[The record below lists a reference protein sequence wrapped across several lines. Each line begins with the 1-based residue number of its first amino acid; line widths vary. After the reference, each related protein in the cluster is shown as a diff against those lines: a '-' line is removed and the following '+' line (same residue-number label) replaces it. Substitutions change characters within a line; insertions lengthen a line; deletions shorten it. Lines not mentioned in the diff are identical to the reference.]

1 MINHSDE
8 FESLVTN
15 AFNLA
20 KQYQND
26 QLEPLHLLLS
36 IATQQNNSAIPYLE
50 EHGIEMEELCKIIRE
65 HLQHDNKLILD
76 GKIFL
81 SSDCSQ
87 VIKVSELEA
96 RRTQSHEVTATHLLL
111 AILRKLTMEPE
122 NSVAVYLNA
131 HQLTYQNMTQQINK
145 QNDGETTQQPLGREN
160 EEQIEENTQPRY
172 RNMQNRDTPVLN
184 AYSRDMSRL
193 AANGQLD
200 PVIGRENEIER
211 IVQVLCRR
219 KKNNPLI
226 IGEPGVGKTAIVE
239 GLAQRIYSQQVPV
252 LLRGKRIFELDM
264 TLLVAG
270 TKYRGQFEE
279 RMKGLLSELKQHPEI
294 ILFMDELHTLVGAG
308 SAESGMDAANIIK
321 PAMTRGEIQF
331 IGATT
336 TKEYTRVIEKDG
348 ALNRRFQRIQVEPT
362 SATDT
367 LAILKRLQPQ
377 YEQHH
382 HVKYSQ
388 EAIEACVRMAERYIT
403 DRAFPDKAI
412 DVMDEAGARNQLNVV
427 LTSPEIN
434 DLEQELNTL
443 REQKQEAYK
452 LHDSAKLADIRLQ
465 EMRISKDLHALR
477 QELYK
482 QHEDQMPVVDADTV
496 AAVVA
501 MTTNIPVERVAS
513 EELSRL
519 RSMAPSLK
527 AEVIGQDEAI
537 DIVVRSIQRSRVGI
551 KDPKKPIGT
560 FLFLGPTGVGKT
572 YLTQCLA
579 KYMFGSEDS
588 VIRID
593 MSEYMERIAV
603 SRLIGSSPGYV
614 GYEDGGQLTEQV
626 RRKPYSI
633 VLLDEIEKA
642 HQDVFNILLQVMD
655 EGRLTDSHGRVAD
668 FKNTIII
675 MTSNVGSKQI
685 AEEGKGLGFQIMTE
699 ETNAE
704 NNRRII
710 NKALKKTFSMEF
722 LNRIDQTVIFNPLNR
737 EAIDKI
743 IDLEIG
749 KLRKRLALLDY
760 TLNISQNTYEKIR
773 TDGYDVQFGAR
784 PLKRAIQKH
793 LEDPI
798 TDFLMNDVTTVDKE
812 ITV

>member
-76 GKIFL
+76 GKIFI

-160 EEQIEENTQPRY
+160 EERIEENTQPRY

>member
-160 EEQIEENTQPRY
+160 EERIEENTQPRY

-184 AYSRDMSRL
+184 AYSRDMNRL

-482 QHEDQMPVVDADTV
+482 QHEDHD
-496 AAVVA
+496 
-501 MTTNIPVERVAS
+501 
-513 EELSRL
+513 SR
-519 RSMAPSLK
+519 
-527 AEVIGQDEAI
+527 
-537 DIVVRSIQRSRVGI
+537 
-551 KDPKKPIGT
+551 
-560 FLFLGPTGVGKT
+560 
-572 YLTQCLA
+572 
-579 KYMFGSEDS
+579 
-588 VIRID
+588 
-593 MSEYMERIAV
+593 
-603 SRLIGSSPGYV
+603 SSYP
-614 GYEDGGQLTEQV
+614 
-626 RRKPYSI
+626 
-633 VLLDEIEKA
+633 
-642 HQDVFNILLQVMD
+642 
-655 EGRLTDSHGRVAD
+655 
-668 FKNTIII
+668 
-675 MTSNVGSKQI
+675 
-685 AEEGKGLGFQIMTE
+685 
-699 ETNAE
+699 
-704 NNRRII
+704 
-710 NKALKKTFSMEF
+710 
-722 LNRIDQTVIFNPLNR
+722 
-737 EAIDKI
+737 
-743 IDLEIG
+743 
-749 KLRKRLALLDY
+749 
-760 TLNISQNTYEKIR
+760 
-773 TDGYDVQFGAR
+773 
-784 PLKRAIQKH
+784 
-793 LEDPI
+793 
-798 TDFLMNDVTTVDKE
+798 
-812 ITV
+812 